1 MLFSPFTSPRRL
13 ALIGIL
19 TFLVVVAY
27 LSSSS
32 SYRAYLPK
40 YDSSNLKSSNE
51 IDQLSNG
58 RIETPADELTL
69 PVPFEEP
76 EKAGSH
82 SAWHDAEE
90 EYKYTQAASTVAYG
104 AASTTSSLAQQSSLA
119 SEKPIEHDVP
129 SGPQPLP
136 HPPYEQVQ
144 AQIQE
149 LIQPWRPENP
159 QGNHWPPYD
168 DYINSDY
175 NPNRWEGF
183 DFDNDFYVQNGIDN
197 LKEEKGVELEPYLP
211 YPEYTSLEYKRGW
224 VGDHVS
230 CMGPR
235 GKRLNDSSEDIVKAY
250 SALPHGFPKV
260 AIGDADVTGV
270 DISKCFDRY
279 HRYGPYGL
287 GQDDDTKVKDF
298 EAPSSKP
305 DWSRVGWGNLQDQC
319 TLDNKERWAP
329 KARIAVD
336 TAPVKDMP
344 KKFVEQVQE
353 SSKPQFHQRTALLIR
368 TWEGYTYTD
377 NDIQSIRALITEL
390 SLLSGG
396 EYQVFLFVNIK
407 DNHANLFD
415 EKIRNDL
422 LKQWVPEEFQ
432 DISIL
437 WNEGIMESWYPEV
450 TDWQVYWHQF
460 MPLQWFMETHPEF
473 DYVWN
478 WETDARFTGNHY
490 QFLEAMA
497 QFSRNAPRKYLW
509 ERNQRFYIPD
519 THGNYSQW
527 LDDTDWAIEK
537 AMKEDGLKP
546 VWGPE
551 PYNTTL
557 QTPIGPEPPRTMAQ
571 DNFGWGVGEEA
582 DLITLQ
588 PIWDPT
594 ETEWSYRSKIWNFI
608 PGMHPVFKGD
618 ADPEYDETHHKD
630 FKHIKRR
637 TYINTLSRFS
647 RRQLHAMHLENLV
660 GRAMQAEMWPATVA
674 LHHGLKAVYAPH
686 PIWTDRKWPGWYMD
700 AIFNADGNET
710 AQWGERA
717 DSVYAHDREYN
728 FQGWSWYYAS
738 KFPKTLYRRWLG
750 WSDSDDV
757 GPLRA
762 VTGQQLEETGG
773 EWSLDGRLESV
784 GGRGRMC
791 LPAMLLHPVKK
802 VVENE

>member
-58 RIETPADELTL
+58 RIESPADELTV

-82 SAWHDAEE
+82 SGWHDAEE

-104 AASTTSSLAQQSSLA
+104 AASTTSWPAQKSSIVP
-119 SEKPIEHDVP
+119 EKPIEHDVP

-298 EAPSSKP
+298 EAPRQQGAMGAQSSYCGRYG
-305 DWSRVGWGNLQDQC
+305 SCQGH
-319 TLDNKERWAP
+319 A
-329 KARIAVD
+329 
-336 TAPVKDMP
+336 
-344 KKFVEQVQE
+344 QE
-353 SSKPQFHQRTALLIR
+353 IR
-368 TWEGYTYTD
+368 
-377 NDIQSIRALITEL
+377 RAGT
-390 SLLSGG
+390 G
-396 EYQVFLFVNIK
+396 E
-407 DNHANLFD
+407 
-415 EKIRNDL
+415 
-422 LKQWVPEEFQ
+422 
-432 DISIL
+432 
-437 WNEGIMESWYPEV
+437 
-450 TDWQVYWHQF
+450 
-460 MPLQWFMETHPEF
+460 
-473 DYVWN
+473 
-478 WETDARFTGNHY
+478 
-490 QFLEAMA
+490 
-497 QFSRNAPRKYLW
+497 
-509 ERNQRFYIPD
+509 
-519 THGNYSQW
+519 
-527 LDDTDWAIEK
+527 
-537 AMKEDGLKP
+537 
-546 VWGPE
+546 
-551 PYNTTL
+551 
-557 QTPIGPEPPRTMAQ
+557 
-571 DNFGWGVGEEA
+571 
-582 DLITLQ
+582 
-588 PIWDPT
+588 
-594 ETEWSYRSKIWNFI
+594 
-608 PGMHPVFKGD
+608 
-618 ADPEYDETHHKD
+618 
-630 FKHIKRR
+630 
-637 TYINTLSRFS
+637 
-647 RRQLHAMHLENLV
+647 
-660 GRAMQAEMWPATVA
+660 
-674 LHHGLKAVYAPH
+674 
-686 PIWTDRKWPGWYMD
+686 
-700 AIFNADGNET
+700 
-710 AQWGERA
+710 
-717 DSVYAHDREYN
+717 
-728 FQGWSWYYAS
+728 
-738 KFPKTLYRRWLG
+738 
-750 WSDSDDV
+750 
-757 GPLRA
+757 
-762 VTGQQLEETGG
+762 
-773 EWSLDGRLESV
+773 
-784 GGRGRMC
+784 
-791 LPAMLLHPVKK
+791 
-802 VVENE
+802 